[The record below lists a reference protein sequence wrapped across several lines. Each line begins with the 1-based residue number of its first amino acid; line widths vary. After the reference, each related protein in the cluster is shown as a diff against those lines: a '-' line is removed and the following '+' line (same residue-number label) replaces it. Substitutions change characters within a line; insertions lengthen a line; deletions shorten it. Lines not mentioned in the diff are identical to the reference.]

1 MLNTAMTY
9 LVGCSVPIQQAPMG
23 PVASPGLVRAVAEAG
38 GLGTLTALGRSAD
51 ELVDVLDGIRKAT
64 TGAIGANFITDNMDR
79 ECIEAA
85 ASRVR
90 VIDFFW
96 SDPDAT
102 LVELAH
108 AGGALACWQV
118 GSVSEARAAAD
129 AGCDLIVAQ
138 GTEAGGHVRGELPL
152 LPLLGAVLDT
162 VSVPVL
168 ASGGIGT
175 ARGVAAVLAAG
186 AAGVRV
192 GTRFVATAESG
203 AHPVYQQALV
213 SARAADTEITS
224 AFSVGCPLCA
234 QRPRHRILSSAVA
247 AAQALK
253 GDVVGDMALRGQRVA
268 LPRFAG
274 LPPHRGVAGQVE
286 AMALYA
292 GTSVD
297 GVSGVATASEVVHEL
312 ADGAERLLRAW

>member
-1 MLNTAMTY
+1 MFDTAMTD
-9 LVGCSVPIQQAPMG
+9 LVGCSAPIQQAPMG
-23 PVASPGLVRAVAEAG
+23 SVASPELVRAVADAG
-38 GLGTLTALGRSAD
+38 GLGTLSAMGRSVH
-51 ELVDVLDGIRKAT
+51 ELVEALDGVRTTT
-64 TGAIGANFITDNMDR
+64 TGAISANFLTDNMDR
-79 ECIEAA
+79 EGIQAA

-96 SDPDAT
+96 SDPDAA

-108 AGGALACWQV
+108 SGGALACWQV
-118 GSVSEARAAAD
+118 GSVREARAAAD

-152 LPLLGAVLDT
+152 LPLLSGVLDA

-168 ASGGIGT
+168 AGGGIGT
-175 ARGVAAVLAAG
+175 ARSVAAALAAG

-192 GTRFVATAESG
+192 GTRFIATAESG
-203 AHPVYQQALV
+203 AHPAYKDALI
-213 SARAADTEITS
+213 SARAGETEIS
-224 AFSVGCPLCA
+224 GAFSVLCPLCA
-234 QRPRHRILSSAVA
+234 QRPRARVLSSALA

-253 GDVVGDMALRGQRVA
+253 SDVVGDMNLEGQQVA
-268 LPRFAG
+268 LPKFAG
-274 LPPHRGVAGQVE
+274 LPPHRDVAGHVE

-292 GTSVD
+292 GDSVD
-297 GVSGVATASEVVHEL
+297 GVTAVTTASEVIHEL